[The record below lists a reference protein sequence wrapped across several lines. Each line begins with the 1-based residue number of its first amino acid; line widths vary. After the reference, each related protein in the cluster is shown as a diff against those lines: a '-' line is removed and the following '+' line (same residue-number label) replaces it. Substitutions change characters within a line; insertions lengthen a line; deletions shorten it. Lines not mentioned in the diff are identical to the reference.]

1 MNILPYLSDTVVS
14 AATREWIPNSFEGFL
29 HELNHI
35 VDYCRAK
42 KSLALFRG
50 HRNREWLLDS
60 TFVRSFKTTL
70 FGIPSEDRL
79 SQRIVS
85 SAEFHPAILNLFL
98 LKFGVLARPSDEL
111 ETIAKQHDVDAWF
124 EFMKRVQQYPE
135 MEDAFFFL
143 KGTNLL
149 DWTQSPDVAL
159 YFANENRNSD
169 GAIYICDATATGK
182 SLQILPLGAI
192 LDKMSE
198 LGKTGMPLGAP
209 LLFSPKNQILCQR
222 AKNQQAVY
230 FAQMD
235 LRYDLEHIWQLREK
249 ELAGET
255 ISIKLVL
262 PAGSEAVAAAHLAK
276 MGITRAF
283 IYPDRSR
290 HDNF

>member
-1 MNILPYLSDTVVS
+1 MNILPSLPDTVIS
-14 AATREWIPNSFEGFL
+14 AATREWIPDSFDSFL

-35 VDYCRAK
+35 VDYCK
-42 KSLALFRG
+42 KKESIALFRG
-50 HRNREWLLDS
+50 HRNRKWLLDS
-60 TFVRSFKTTL
+60 SFARSFKTTL
-70 FGIPSEDRL
+70 FSIPSEERL
-79 SQRIVS
+79 SQRIVT

-111 ETIAKQHDVDAWF
+111 EAIAQQHGLDAWF
-124 EFMKRVQQYPE
+124 EFMKRLQQYPE
-135 MEDAFFFL
+135 MEDGFFFL

-182 SLQILPLGAI
+182 TLQVLRLGAI

-198 LGKTGMPLGAP
+198 SGKAGVPLGAP
-209 LLFSPKNQILCQR
+209 LLFCPPKQILCHR

-235 LRYDLEHIWQLREK
+235 LRYDLEYIWQLREA
-249 ELAGET
+249 ELQNEM
-255 ISIKLVL
+255 IVIKLIL
-262 PAGSEAVAAAHLAK
+262 PSGSEAATSEYLSK
-276 MGITRAF
+276 KEITRTF
-283 IYPDRSR
+283 IYPDI
-290 HDNF
+290 

>member
-1 MNILPYLSDTVVS
+1 MNILPSLSDTVVN
-14 AATREWIPNSFEGFL
+14 AVTREWVPNSFDGFL

-35 VDYCRAK
+35 VDHCKTK

-60 TFVRSFKTTL
+60 TFARSFKTTL

-79 SQRIVS
+79 SQRIVT

-111 ETIAKQHDVDAWF
+111 EAIAQQHDVDAWF

-149 DWTQSPDVAL
+149 DWTKSPDVAL

-182 SLQILPLGAI
+182 TLQILPLGAI

-198 LGKTGMPLGAP
+198 LGRANQPLGVP
-209 LLFSPKNQILCQR
+209 LLFSPRKQILCQR

-235 LRYDLEHIWQLREK
+235 LRYDLEYIWQLREA
-249 ELAGET
+249 ELSGES
-255 ISIKLVL
+255 ISIKLIL
-262 PAGSEAVAAAHLAK
+262 PAGSEGVAGEYLEK
-276 MGITRAF
+276 KGITRAF
-283 IYPDRSR
+283 IYPV
-290 HDNF
+290 